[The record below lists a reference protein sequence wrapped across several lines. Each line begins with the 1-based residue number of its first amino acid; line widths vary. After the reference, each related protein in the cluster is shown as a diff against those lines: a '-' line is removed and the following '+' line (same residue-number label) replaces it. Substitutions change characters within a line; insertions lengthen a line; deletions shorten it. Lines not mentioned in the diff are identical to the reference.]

1 MRADTAAETL
11 RRTALRALAV
21 FALEAAV
28 LGSLVLR
35 HARVA
40 DLDSLFHAKMAWL
53 LWHEG
58 FRRDF
63 P

>member
-35 HARVA
+35 YARVA
-40 DLDSLFHAKMAWL
+40 DLDPRSRPGLGVAVFVAPVEL
-53 LWHEG
+53 DG
-58 FRRDF
+58 V
-63 P
+63 